1 MAVSVKTYFDG
12 QQILLPD
19 ELKGHAPGDVTII
32 FEEKPIESE
41 ESTIGLPLLEEMIEI
56 SKKIKGAYP
65 EDLAEN
71 HDHYLHG
78 RPKR

>member
-1 MAVSVKTYFDG
+1 MAVSVKTSFDG

-32 FEEKPIESE
+32 FEEKPIESS
-41 ESTIGLPLLEEMIEI
+41 ESTSGLPLLEEMVKI
-56 SKKIKGAYP
+56 SKKMKGVYP

-78 RPKR
+78 RPGR